1 MNTPA
6 FDRRALA
13 WRLARFAIVVLVV
26 VLVIATVPGL
36 GSLRFRF
43 ARTQPGW
50 IIAACALQ
58 IGSVLCFALAFQ
70 RTFAD
75 RVAPQSSVSLAL
87 TAQGVNVLVPA
98 GGTGGLAVAGV
109 LLSRAGMAPALATRR
124 MIALFLITAV
134 ATNVLLLIVGGLGT
148 WTGALAGQASW
159 AGSLL
164 PALIA
169 AALAAA
175 AIYVAT
181 RPAAGA
187 QTPSGGG
194 RTSRLVR
201 RGAGHLRD
209 GVTCSGELVRT
220 RDPLLILG
228 ALGYIV
234 LDLGVLAVAFRA
246 LGATGLPLGT
256 LLLAYTLG
264 QAGSVVSLPGTTEG
278 GLIGVFVLYG
288 APLALATSAILV
300 YRAVES
306 LVPLAL
312 GVGGL
317 AGLRRYSIMTRTVRN
332 DGSEAPCSRAPSAVS
347 SRR

>member
-1 MNTPA
+1 MHAPA

-26 VLVIATVPGL
+26 VLVIVTVPGL
-36 GSLRFRF
+36 GSLRSRF
-43 ARTQPGW
+43 AGAQPGW

-58 IGSVLCFALAFQ
+58 VGSVLCFALAFQ

-75 RVAPQSSVSLAL
+75 RVAPGSSVSLAL

-109 LLSRAGMAPALATRR
+109 LMSRAGMAPALAARR
-124 MIALFLITAV
+124 MIGLFLLAGV
-134 ATNVLLLIVGGLGT
+134 ATNVLLLIVGGLGVG
-148 WTGALAGQASW
+148 TGVLPGRASW
-159 AGSLL
+159 VGSLL

-169 AALAAA
+169 AGLGAM
-175 AIYVAT
+175 AICMAKRPPAPAGRHAT
-181 RPAAGA
+181 
-187 QTPSGGG
+187 
-194 RTSRLVR
+194 TSRWTRLAR
-201 RGAGHLRD
+201 RGAGYLRD
-209 GVTCSGELVRT
+209 GVTCSGELLRT

-234 LDLGVLAVAFRA
+234 LDLGALALAFHA
-246 LGATGLPLGT
+246 LGSSGLPLGT

-278 GLIGVFVLYG
+278 GLVGVFVLYG

-300 YRAVES
+300 YRAVQS
-306 LVPLAL
+306 LVLLAL
-312 GVGGL
+312 GLVGV
-317 AGLRRYSIMTRTVRN
+317 AGLRHGPQLR
-332 DGSEAPCSRAPSAVS
+332 
-347 SRR
+347 